1 MIHDWN
7 WVSDYLSITLEIIA
21 QFSRLNLWAFRTTR
35 CGSFSTVNSMAK
47 RRSQISMSIIAVKVL
62 IKYDFGRC
70 RRLLRPPT
78 RLWNCPWCRTA
89 STALC
94 YLHTCPWF
102 RTELLHGIKL
112 VRSPSSK
119 NSGTKL
125 RGRTHKMFGIS
136 VGISL
141 NNWGTQDWNFRWEF
155 ANSVSGKYNKTV
167 LQWLAS
173 NVTLRKEFEK
183 HSLGNIRLRA
193 VPVRSWV
200 ASHDCVWYDFHK
212 FLFCI
217 SIRKENISIVENFFL
232 NQYFLIKTGEKKV
245 PSLKTPNLQGFLLTP
260 NNFGDR

>member
-155 ANSVSGKYNKTV
+155 ANSVSGWRARGPCARSSRSTA
-167 LQWLAS
+167 WGTFAS
-173 NVTLRKEFEK
+173 GPFLWEVELHHMIVYDMIFRNFCSASQFGRKIFP
-183 HSLGNIRLRA
+183 SSRTFFWINIF
-193 VPVRSWV
+193 W
-200 ASHDCVWYDFHK
+200 
-212 FLFCI
+212 
-217 SIRKENISIVENFFL
+217 
-232 NQYFLIKTGEKKV
+232 
-245 PSLKTPNLQGFLLTP
+245 
-260 NNFGDR
+260 